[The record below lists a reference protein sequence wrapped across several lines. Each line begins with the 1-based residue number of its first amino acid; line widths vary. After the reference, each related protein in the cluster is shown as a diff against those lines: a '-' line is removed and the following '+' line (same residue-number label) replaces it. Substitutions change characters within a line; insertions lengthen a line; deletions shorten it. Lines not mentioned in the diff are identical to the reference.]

1 MIQFRYS
8 LNVPILRK
16 EHIMAKDNLKLTP
29 GSVNKEIID
38 KIKLDASRQVP
49 EFLTPET
56 TSKKVKEST
65 GKKVVTKARQ
75 VKAPK

>member
-1 MIQFRYS
+1 
-8 LNVPILRK
+8 
-16 EHIMAKDNLKLTP
+16 MAKDNLKLTL

-38 KIKLDASRQVP
+38 KIEFDASRQVP
-49 EFLTPET
+49 DFLVPEATP
-56 TSKKVKEST
+56 KKAKEST

>member
-1 MIQFRYS
+1 
-8 LNVPILRK
+8 
-16 EHIMAKDNLKLTP
+16 MAKDNLKLTP

-49 EFLTPET
+49 DFLVPEV

-65 GKKVVTKARQ
+65 EKKSSYQSPSGKGS
-75 VKAPK
+75 

>member
-1 MIQFRYS
+1 
-8 LNVPILRK
+8 
-16 EHIMAKDNLKLTP
+16 MAKDNLKLTP

-65 GKKVVTKARQ
+65 GKKVVTKTRQ

>member
-1 MIQFRYS
+1 
-8 LNVPILRK
+8 
-16 EHIMAKDNLKLTP
+16 MAKDNLKLTP
-29 GSVNKEIID
+29 GRFNKEIID

>member
-8 LNVPILRK
+8 LNVTILRK

-29 GSVNKEIID
+29 GSFNKEIID

>member
-1 MIQFRYS
+1 
-8 LNVPILRK
+8 
-16 EHIMAKDNLKLTP
+16 MAKDNLKLTP

-65 GKKVVTKARQ
+65 GKK
-75 VKAPK
+75 

>member
-8 LNVPILRK
+8 LNVTILRK

-49 EFLTPET
+49 DFLVPEV

-65 GKKVVTKARQ
+65 EKKVVTKARQ

>member
-1 MIQFRYS
+1 
-8 LNVPILRK
+8 
-16 EHIMAKDNLKLTP
+16 MAKDNLKLNP

-38 KIKLDASRQVP
+38 KIEFDASRQVP
-49 EFLTPET
+49 DFLAPEA
-56 TSKKVKEST
+56 TSKKVKENT

>member
-1 MIQFRYS
+1 
-8 LNVPILRK
+8 
-16 EHIMAKDNLKLTP
+16 MAKDNLKLTP

-49 EFLTPET
+49 DFLVSEV

>member
-1 MIQFRYS
+1 MQ
-8 LNVPILRK
+8 
-16 EHIMAKDNLKLTP
+16 DNLKLTH
-29 GSVNKEIID
+29 SAANNEIIE

-49 EFLTPET
+49 DFLVPEV

>member
-1 MIQFRYS
+1 
-8 LNVPILRK
+8 
-16 EHIMAKDNLKLTP
+16 MAKDNLKLTP

-38 KIKLDASRQVP
+38 KIKLDASRQGP

>member
-8 LNVPILRK
+8 LNVTILRK

-56 TSKKVKEST
+56 TSKKSE
-65 GKKVVTKARQ
+65 GKHRKKSSYQ
-75 VKAPK
+75 SPSGKGS

>member
-1 MIQFRYS
+1 
-8 LNVPILRK
+8 
-16 EHIMAKDNLKLTP
+16 MAKDNLKLTP

-38 KIKLDASRQVP
+38 KIKIDASRQVP
-49 EFLTPET
+49 DFLVPEV

-65 GKKVVTKARQ
+65 EKKVVTKARQ

>member
-1 MIQFRYS
+1 
-8 LNVPILRK
+8 
-16 EHIMAKDNLKLTP
+16 MAKDNLKLTP

-49 EFLTPET
+49 DFLTPEV

>member
-1 MIQFRYS
+1 MIQFRFS
-8 LNVPILRK
+8 LNVTILRK

-49 EFLTPET
+49 DFLVPEV

-65 GKKVVTKARQ
+65 EKKVVTKARQ

>member
-1 MIQFRYS
+1 
-8 LNVPILRK
+8 
-16 EHIMAKDNLKLTP
+16 MAKDNLKLTP

-49 EFLTPET
+49 DFLVPEET
-56 TSKKVKEST
+56 KKKVKEST

>member
-8 LNVPILRK
+8 LNVTILRK

-49 EFLTPET
+49 DFLVPEV
-56 TSKKVKEST
+56 TSKKVIEST
-65 GKKVVTKARQ
+65 EKKVVTKARQ

>member
-1 MIQFRYS
+1 
-8 LNVPILRK
+8 
-16 EHIMAKDNLKLTP
+16 MATDNLKLIP

>member
-8 LNVPILRK
+8 LNVTILRK

-49 EFLTPET
+49 DFLVPEV

-65 GKKVVTKARQ
+65 EKK
-75 VKAPK
+75 

>member
-1 MIQFRYS
+1 
-8 LNVPILRK
+8 
-16 EHIMAKDNLKLTP
+16 MAKDNLKLTP

-38 KIKLDASRQVP
+38 KIKLDASRQIP

>member
-1 MIQFRYS
+1 
-8 LNVPILRK
+8 
-16 EHIMAKDNLKLTP
+16 MATDNLKLTP

-38 KIKLDASRQVP
+38 KIKLDASRKVP

-75 VKAPK
+75 VKSPK

>member
-8 LNVPILRK
+8 LNVTILRK

-49 EFLTPET
+49 EFLTPKT

>member
-1 MIQFRYS
+1 
-8 LNVPILRK
+8 
-16 EHIMAKDNLKLTP
+16 MATDNLKLTP

-56 TSKKVKEST
+56 NSKKVKEST

>member
-1 MIQFRYS
+1 
-8 LNVPILRK
+8 
-16 EHIMAKDNLKLTP
+16 MATDNLKLTP
-29 GSVNKEIID
+29 GSVNKEIIE

>member
-1 MIQFRYS
+1 
-8 LNVPILRK
+8 
-16 EHIMAKDNLKLTP
+16 MATDNLKLAP
-29 GSVNKEIID
+29 GSVNKEIIG

-56 TSKKVKEST
+56 TFKKVKEST

>member
-8 LNVPILRK
+8 LNVTILRK

-49 EFLTPET
+49 DFLVPEV

-65 GKKVVTKARQ
+65 EKKVVPKARQ

>member
-8 LNVPILRK
+8 LNVTIFGK
-16 EHIMAKDNLKLTP
+16 EHIMATDNLKLTP

-49 EFLTPET
+49 DFLVPEV

-65 GKKVVTKARQ
+65 EKKVVTKARQ

>member
-8 LNVPILRK
+8 LNVTILRK

-49 EFLTPET
+49 DFLTPEV

-75 VKAPK
+75 VKALK

>member
-8 LNVPILRK
+8 LNVTILRK

-49 EFLTPET
+49 DFLVPEV

-65 GKKVVTKARQ
+65 EKKVVTKARQ
-75 VKAPK
+75 V

>member
-8 LNVPILRK
+8 LNVTILRK

-29 GSVNKEIID
+29 SSVNKEIID

>member
-8 LNVPILRK
+8 LNVTILRK

-65 GKKVVTKARQ
+65 EKKVVTKARQ

>member
-1 MIQFRYS
+1 
-8 LNVPILRK
+8 
-16 EHIMAKDNLKLTP
+16 MAKDNLKLTP

-38 KIKLDASRQVP
+38 KIKLDASRQDP

>member
-1 MIQFRYS
+1 
-8 LNVPILRK
+8 
-16 EHIMAKDNLKLTP
+16 MATDNLKLTP

-38 KIKLDASRQVP
+38 KIKIDASRQVP
-49 EFLTPET
+49 EFLTPEA

-65 GKKVVTKARQ
+65 GKKVVTKFRQ

>member
-1 MIQFRYS
+1 
-8 LNVPILRK
+8 
-16 EHIMAKDNLKLTP
+16 MATDNLKLTP
-29 GSVNKEIID
+29 DSVNKEIID

>member
-8 LNVPILRK
+8 LNVTILRK

>member
-1 MIQFRYS
+1 
-8 LNVPILRK
+8 
-16 EHIMAKDNLKLTP
+16 MATDNLKLTP

-49 EFLTPET
+49 EFLTSET

>member
-1 MIQFRYS
+1 
-8 LNVPILRK
+8 
-16 EHIMAKDNLKLTP
+16 MATDNFKLTP

>member
-8 LNVPILRK
+8 LNVTILRK

-38 KIKLDASRQVP
+38 KIKLDASRQIP

>member
-8 LNVPILRK
+8 LNVTILRK

-38 KIKLDASRQVP
+38 KIEFDASRPVP
-49 EFLTPET
+49 NFLTPEA